1 MVLIGTNGSKSVQM
15 GQYWSKLVKMGSFG
29 SKKVQE
35 RKKINKDTNKDQVG
49 HGFDLWSCLI
59 WNQST
64 VDNGGVSRG
73 RSVAVGVSDRWKV
86 TCDRWKV
93 TCDM

>member
-1 MVLIGTNGSKSVQM
+1 MCGSDDSRSRRTYKLHDRFKSYKDFNDLFVHLI
-15 GQYWSKLVKMGSFG
+15 
-29 SKKVQE
+29 
-35 RKKINKDTNKDQVG
+35 RA
-49 HGFDLWSCLI
+49 LI

-73 RSVAVGVSDRWKV
+73 RSVAVGVSDMSQ
-86 TCDRWKV
+86 V

>member
-1 MVLIGTNGSKSVQM
+1 MSNS
-15 GQYWSKLVKMGSFG
+15 
-29 SKKVQE
+29 
-35 RKKINKDTNKDQVG
+35 
-49 HGFDLWSCLI
+49 GFLLI

-86 TCDRWKV
+86 TCD
-93 TCDM
+93 TPHCDLLLLLVASTTLFRLTKEPTVYLIHF